1 MRSCLPLTPSQP
13 AYAGTRIDV
22 GPFVEEGFYSLSIH
36 TAMIHPRL
44 SIAAE
49 GQHRVY
55 GTRSESDLAS
65 AVLKAF
71 EQQRYSQVRSAVAMD
86 VTKCGPRR

>member
-1 MRSCLPLTPSQP
+1 
-13 AYAGTRIDV
+13 
-22 GPFVEEGFYSLSIH
+22 
-36 TAMIHPRL
+36 MIHPRL